1 MDFSFFSPHYRE
13 RILYSYVENKGKSIN
28 SEGSPE
34 GEARGRS
41 RGIYRLSRVFHIRML
56 FSLDLK
62 EINHSYTKY
71 EGKVYKFFPSVWRI
85 GIRFVFDLLIY
96 PDGSKIS

>member
-1 MDFSFFSPHYRE
+1 M
-13 RILYSYVENKGKSIN
+13 ENLGKSIN
-28 SEGSPE
+28 SSGCLS
-34 GEARGRS
+34 GFALGTS
-41 RGIYRLSRVFHIRML
+41 LGIYQLSRVFHIRML

-71 EGKVYKFFPSVWRI
+71 EGKVYKFFPSVRRI

-96 PDGSKIS
+96 PDGSKMS